1 MRILVREIH
10 VAVYVC
16 CWRLTLRVGVWSLF
30 FACSLKHTSEYL
42 LEKDMMMITFVA
54 DASCAR
60 AGGTSSSSSS
70 SSSFSALHLSLC
82 LRRGGGGRSKKSA
95 TMKLSRRYI
104 RGNALSST
112 ANNNNNNNNNNKNN
126 KNNNGG
132 GQSEIRVINK
142 NNYDMAHP
150 MYSSRRLYD
159 TPDCRN
165 LLVVGPGVL
174 GSLVCQKWLEMFPAA
189 IVVGQTNSTKNHES
203 LEKLGITART
213 EDTFEHFDPKMYPY
227 VVFSAPPSGSDD
239 YPGEIKKAL
248 EKWNGK
254 NEYSGFCFTSSSA
267 VFPDNINCD
276 DDTATL
282 KLGANP
288 RADRL
293 LNAENVVLEHENRR
307 KEKENSDDAVKKK
320 KEEGKNENYENYQ
333 NRAAVLRLAG
343 LYHSLRGAH
352 TYFMKAGTIESRPD
366 ALVNC
371 IHYEDAADLVVKVLL
386 REDAQRN
393 IFLGCD
399 GHPITREDVA
409 TCALESGCFD
419 DDDDDSEGGQKHSKP
434 EFTKSEGPVG
444 RRMTCEGTQ
453 KALGWAPKFTSF
465 RDFFDKETNKG
476 KDSFAEEA
484 SPFGWNHSSKTS

>member
-1 MRILVREIH
+1 
-10 VAVYVC
+10 
-16 CWRLTLRVGVWSLF
+16 
-30 FACSLKHTSEYL
+30 
-42 LEKDMMMITFVA
+42 MITFVA

-60 AGGTSSSSSS
+60 AGATSSSSSS

-82 LRRGGGGRSKKSA
+82 LRRGGGGRGKKSA
-95 TMKLSRRYI
+95 TMKLSRRCI

-112 ANNNNNNNNNNKNN
+112 ANNNNNNN

-132 GQSEIRVINK
+132 GQSEIKVINK
-142 NNYDMAHP
+142 NNYDMDHP

-213 EDTFEHFDPKMYPY
+213 EDTFEHFDPKTYPY

-267 VFPDNINCD
+267 VFPDNIDCD

-307 KEKENSDDAVKKK
+307 KEKENSDDAVKKE
-320 KEEGKNENYENYQ
+320 KEEGKNENCQ

-393 IFLGCD
+393 VFLGCD

-409 TCALESGCFD
+409 TCALESGCFE
-419 DDDDDSEGGQKHSKP
+419 DDDSEEGQKYSK
-434 EFTKSEGPVG
+434 
-444 RRMTCEGTQ
+444 
-453 KALGWAPKFTSF
+453 PKFTKRYSNLTEVAVSGLKKF
-465 RDFFDKETNKG
+465 IEEVKNEKFPDEDHSYNVDRKEL
-476 KDSFAEEA
+476 EE
-484 SPFGWNHSSKTS
+484 FKNLVEKRKQI

>member
-1 MRILVREIH
+1 MRIIIRDKSCGGVR
-10 VAVYVC
+10 
-16 CWRLTLRVGVWSLF
+16 L
-30 FACSLKHTSEYL
+30 L
-42 LEKDMMMITFVA
+42 LETCLESWRVFESFSLAHFSKNFPQNTHHVRILIKKDMITFVA

-60 AGGTSSSSSS
+60 AGATSSSSSS
-70 SSSFSALHLSLC
+70 SSSFSALHLSLR
-82 LRRGGGGRSKKSA
+82 LRRGGGGRGKKSA
-95 TMKLSRRYI
+95 TMKLSRCI

-112 ANNNNNNNNNNKNN
+112 ANNNNKN

-142 NNYDMAHP
+142 NNYDMDHP

-213 EDTFEHFDPKMYPY
+213 EDTFEHFDPKTYPY

-267 VFPDNINCD
+267 VFPDNIDCD

-307 KEKENSDDAVKKK
+307 KEKENSDDAVKKEK
-320 KEEGKNENYENYQ
+320 GKNENYQ

-393 IFLGCD
+393 VFLGCD

-419 DDDDDSEGGQKHSKP
+419 DDDNSEDGQKHSKP

-444 RRMTCEGTQ
+444 RRMTCEGTR
-453 KALGWAPKFTSF
+453 KALSWAPKFTSF

>member
-104 RGNALSST
+104 RGSALSST
-112 ANNNNNNNNNNKNN
+112 ANNNNNNNNNKNN

-142 NNYDMAHP
+142 NNYDMDHP

-276 DDTATL
+276 DDTTTL

-307 KEKENSDDAVKKK
+307 KEKENSDDAVKKE

-444 RRMTCEGTQ
+444 RRMTCEGTR

>member
-1 MRILVREIH
+1 MRIILRDTCGKCE
-10 VAVYVC
+10 VC
-16 CWRLTLRVGVWSLF
+16 AFVVVGDLNESWRVWSLF
-30 FACSLKHTSEYL
+30 RLFFQEFPCTETHVRILIK
-42 LEKDMMMITFVA
+42 KDMMITFVA

-60 AGGTSSSSSS
+60 AGATSSSSSS
-70 SSSFSALHLSLC
+70 SSSFSALHLSLR
-82 LRRGGGGRSKKSA
+82 LRRGGGGRGKKSA
-95 TMKLSRRYI
+95 TMKLSRRCI

-112 ANNNNNNNNNNKNN
+112 ANNNNN
-126 KNNNGG
+126 GG
-132 GQSEIRVINK
+132 EQSEIRVINK
-142 NNYDMAHP
+142 NNYDMDHP

-213 EDTFEHFDPKMYPY
+213 EDTFEHFDPKTYPY

-267 VFPDNINCD
+267 VFPDNIDCD

-307 KEKENSDDAVKKK
+307 KEKENSDDGVKKE
-320 KEEGKNENYENYQ
+320 KEEGKNENYQ

-371 IHYEDAADLVVKVLL
+371 IHYEDAADLVLKVLL

-393 IFLGCD
+393 VFLGCD

-434 EFTKSEGPVG
+434 EFTKSEGPGG
-444 RRMTCEGTQ
+444 RRMTCEGTR

>member
-1 MRILVREIH
+1 MLTSLNACGGIHITRHTPSSSSTPSSSLRFTLLRGHKKSAPMKTMSIGGNTNDSTNAYVSVSRFAKTRTRTTTTVAPLRKRREKKKT
-10 VAVYVC
+10 
-16 CWRLTLRVGVWSLF
+16 RLS
-30 FACSLKHTSEYL
+30 SIS
-42 LEKDMMMITFVA
+42 
-54 DASCAR
+54 SS
-60 AGGTSSSSSS
+60 TSSSS
-70 SSSFSALHLSLC
+70 AD
-82 LRRGGGGRSKKSA
+82 GV
-95 TMKLSRRYI
+95 
-104 RGNALSST
+104 
-112 ANNNNNNNNNNKNN
+112 
-126 KNNNGG
+126 
-132 GQSEIRVINK
+132 GQQSGIKVVNK
-142 NNYDMAHP
+142 NNYDLDHP

-174 GSLVCQKWLEMFPAA
+174 GSLVCQKWLELFPAA

-213 EDTFEHFDPKMYPY
+213 ADTFKHFDPKTYPY

-254 NEYSGFCFTSSSA
+254 NKHSGFCFTSSSA
-267 VFPDNINCD
+267 VFPDNIDCD
-276 DDTATL
+276 DDTTTL

-307 KEKENSDDAVKKK
+307 KENEHRDGDAANE
-320 KEEGKNENYENYQ
+320 KEEVKDEYHQ

-343 LYHSLRGAH
+343 LYHSSRGAH

-386 REDAQRN
+386 REDARRN
-393 IFLGCD
+393 VFLGCD

-409 TCALESGCFD
+409 TCALESGCFE
-419 DDDDDSEGGQKHSKP
+419 DDDSEEGQKYSKP
-434 EFTKSEGPVG
+434 KFTKSDGPVG
-444 RRMTCEGTQ
+444 RRMTCEGTR
-453 KALGWAPKFTSF
+453 KALGWEPKFNSF
-465 RDFFDKETNKG
+465 REFFAKDGNKG
-476 KDSFAEEA
+476 EDSFVEEA
-484 SPFGWNHSSKTS
+484 SPFGWNHSTRNS

>member
-1 MRILVREIH
+1 MLFLFLSSKIFKKARPFFVLVLCKKGGVPPSSLFIFCSLSHILHILKVKSSRVKKGREIRRMNTRIAASSH
-10 VAVYVC
+10 SRCGGAT
-16 CWRLTLRVGVWSLF
+16 RAPQSAILTRGG
-30 FACSLKHTSEYL
+30 KTS
-42 LEKDMMMITFVA
+42 TTA
-54 DASCAR
+54 TT
-60 AGGTSSSSSS
+60 TSSRTHFFREHRTTAPTRRRRQETKTRRSISSSASNTEGAAKVTNENDWDADQLMRS
-70 SSSFSALHLSLC
+70 SL
-82 LRRGGGGRSKKSA
+82 
-95 TMKLSRRYI
+95 
-104 RGNALSST
+104 
-112 ANNNNNNNNNNKNN
+112 
-126 KNNNGG
+126 
-132 GQSEIRVINK
+132 
-142 NNYDMAHP
+142 
-150 MYSSRRLYD
+150 RLYD

-189 IVVGQTNSTKNHES
+189 IVVGQTNSTKNHER
-203 LEKLGITART
+203 LEKMGITART
-213 EDTFEHFDPKMYPY
+213 EGAFEYFDPKSFPY

-254 NEYSGFCFTSSSA
+254 NRHSGFCFTSSSA
-267 VFPDNINCD
+267 VFPDNIDCD

-282 KLGANP
+282 NLGKNP

-293 LNAENVVLEHENRR
+293 LNAENVVFEHENR
-307 KEKENSDDAVKKK
+307 KKENEIRDNNER
-320 KEEGKNENYENYQ
+320 EEGKDKYYK

-343 LYHSLRGAH
+343 LYHSSRGAH
-352 TYFMKAGTIESRPD
+352 TYFIKAGTIDSRPD

-419 DDDDDSEGGQKHSKP
+419 DDGEEKHIKP
-434 EFTKSEGPVG
+434 KFTKSEGPVG
-444 RRMTCEGTQ
+444 RRMTCKGTE
-453 KALGWAPKFTSF
+453 KALDWTPKYTSF
-465 RDFFDKETNKG
+465 RDFFDKDTNKG
-476 KDSFAEEA
+476 YDSFVEES
-484 SPFGWNHSSKTS
+484 SPFGWNHSTKSS

>member
-1 MRILVREIH
+1 
-10 VAVYVC
+10 
-16 CWRLTLRVGVWSLF
+16 
-30 FACSLKHTSEYL
+30 
-42 LEKDMMMITFVA
+42 
-54 DASCAR
+54 
-60 AGGTSSSSSS
+60 
-70 SSSFSALHLSLC
+70 
-82 LRRGGGGRSKKSA
+82 
-95 TMKLSRRYI
+95 
-104 RGNALSST
+104 
-112 ANNNNNNNNNNKNN
+112 
-126 KNNNGG
+126 
-132 GQSEIRVINK
+132 
-142 NNYDMAHP
+142 

-213 EDTFEHFDPKMYPY
+213 EDTFEHFDPKTYPY

-267 VFPDNINCD
+267 VFPDNIDCD

-307 KEKENSDDAVKKK
+307 KEKENSDDAVKKE
-320 KEEGKNENYENYQ
+320 KEEGKNENYQ

-393 IFLGCD
+393 VFLGCD

-409 TCALESGCFD
+409 TCALESGCF

-444 RRMTCEGTQ
+444 RRMTCEGTR

>member
-1 MRILVREIH
+1 VRIIIRDKSCGGVRLLLETCLESWRVFESFSLAHFSKNFPQNTHHVRILI
-10 VAVYVC
+10 
-16 CWRLTLRVGVWSLF
+16 
-30 FACSLKHTSEYL
+30 K
-42 LEKDMMMITFVA
+42 KDMITFVA

-60 AGGTSSSSSS
+60 AGATSSSSSS
-70 SSSFSALHLSLC
+70 SSSFSALHLSLR
-82 LRRGGGGRSKKSA
+82 LRRGGGGRGKKSA
-95 TMKLSRRYI
+95 TMKLSRCI

-112 ANNNNNNNNNNKNN
+112 ANNNNKN

-142 NNYDMAHP
+142 NNYDMDHP

-213 EDTFEHFDPKMYPY
+213 EDTFEHFDPKTYPY

-267 VFPDNINCD
+267 VFPDNIDCD

-307 KEKENSDDAVKKK
+307 KEKENSDDAVKKE
-320 KEEGKNENYENYQ
+320 KEEGKNENYQ

-393 IFLGCD
+393 VFLGCD

-419 DDDDDSEGGQKHSKP
+419 NDDNDSEDGQKHSKH

-444 RRMTCEGTQ
+444 RRMTCEGTR

>member
-1 MRILVREIH
+1 
-10 VAVYVC
+10 
-16 CWRLTLRVGVWSLF
+16 
-30 FACSLKHTSEYL
+30 
-42 LEKDMMMITFVA
+42 MITFVA

-60 AGGTSSSSSS
+60 AGATSSSSSS
-70 SSSFSALHLSLC
+70 SSSFSALHLSLR
-82 LRRGGGGRSKKSA
+82 LRRGGGGRGKKSA
-95 TMKLSRRYI
+95 TMKLSRRCI

-112 ANNNNNNNNNNKNN
+112 ANNN
-126 KNNNGG
+126 NNNGG

-142 NNYDMAHP
+142 NNYDMDHP

-213 EDTFEHFDPKMYPY
+213 EDTFEHFDPKTYPY

-254 NEYSGFCFTSSSA
+254 NKYSGFCFTSSSA
-267 VFPDNINCD
+267 VFPDNIDCD

-293 LNAENVVLEHENRR
+293 LNAENVVLEHDNRR
-307 KEKENSDDAVKKK
+307 K
-320 KEEGKNENYENYQ
+320 
-333 NRAAVLRLAG
+333 
-343 LYHSLRGAH
+343 
-352 TYFMKAGTIESRPD
+352 
-366 ALVNC
+366 
-371 IHYEDAADLVVKVLL
+371 
-386 REDAQRN
+386 
-393 IFLGCD
+393 
-399 GHPITREDVA
+399 
-409 TCALESGCFD
+409 
-419 DDDDDSEGGQKHSKP
+419 
-434 EFTKSEGPVG
+434 
-444 RRMTCEGTQ
+444 
-453 KALGWAPKFTSF
+453 
-465 RDFFDKETNKG
+465 
-476 KDSFAEEA
+476 
-484 SPFGWNHSSKTS
+484 

>member
-1 MRILVREIH
+1 MRIIIRDKSCGGVR
-10 VAVYVC
+10 
-16 CWRLTLRVGVWSLF
+16 L
-30 FACSLKHTSEYL
+30 L
-42 LEKDMMMITFVA
+42 LETCLESWRVFESFSLAHFSKNFPQNTHHVRILIKKDMITFVA

-60 AGGTSSSSSS
+60 AGATSSSSSS

-82 LRRGGGGRSKKSA
+82 LRRGGGGRGKKSA
-95 TMKLSRRYI
+95 TMKLSRRCI

-112 ANNNNNNNNNNKNN
+112 ANNNNKN

-142 NNYDMAHP
+142 NNYDMDHP

-213 EDTFEHFDPKMYPY
+213 EDTFEHFDPKTYPY

-267 VFPDNINCD
+267 VFPDNIDCD

-307 KEKENSDDAVKKK
+307 KEKENSDDAVKKE
-320 KEEGKNENYENYQ
+320 KEEGKNENYQ

-393 IFLGCD
+393 VFLGCD

-419 DDDDDSEGGQKHSKP
+419 NDDNDSEDGQKHSKP

-444 RRMTCEGTQ
+444 RRMTCEGTR